1 MTVANL
7 SRGVNMW
14 KPVTRIIATTVLL
27 LLGTAVPAEQN
38 TAVRVVGNHAPPYRI
53 FGENSYSGI
62 YFDTINEIASRLG
75 LEVHFDQVSFAEA
88 LDKMRSG
95 EADIMLGPNR
105 NASRTKYMV
114 YTAAIFPREDK
125 AFYVHQASGV
135 IAVYRDLSWRKILVQ
150 KGKVYFSRFD
160 QDRRL
165 DKIVAADQGELI
177 EKIKSCL
184 ECVVI
189 MPEREGDYLFKTL
202 GIDLKKSPYKVHGK
216 VSYLTISRK
225 SRFMD
230 LQGKIESAM
239 DAIKADG
246 TYQRILNRYSR

>member
-1 MTVANL
+1 MKKTVFN
-7 SRGVNMW
+7 
-14 KPVTRIIATTVLL
+14 IIMLAILL
-27 LLGTAVPAEQN
+27 LPGTAVLAEQN
-38 TAVRVVGNHAPPYRI
+38 TVMRVVGNHAPPYRI
-53 FGENSYSGI
+53 FDENTHSGI
-62 YFDTINEIASRLG
+62 YFDTIKEIASRLE
-75 LEVHFDQVSFAEA
+75 LEVHFEQVSFAEA

-105 NASRTKYMV
+105 NAKRSRYMV

-135 IAVYRDLSWRKILVQ
+135 IAVYRDLSGRKILVQ
-150 KGKVYFSRFD
+150 KGKVYFTRFD
-160 QDRRL
+160 QDRQL

-246 TYQRILNRYSR
+246 TYRRILKRYAR

>member
-1 MTVANL
+1 MKKTVFN
-7 SRGVNMW
+7 
-14 KPVTRIIATTVLL
+14 IIMLAILL
-27 LLGTAVPAEQN
+27 LPGTAVLAEQN
-38 TAVRVVGNHAPPYRI
+38 TVMHVVGNHAPPYRI
-53 FGENSYSGI
+53 FDENRYSGI
-62 YFDTINEIASRLG
+62 YFDTINEIANRLG
-75 LEVHFDQVSFAEA
+75 MEVHFEQVSFAEA

-105 NASRTKYMV
+105 NASRTQYMV

-135 IAVYRDLSWRKILVQ
+135 IAVYRDLSGRKILVQ

-160 QDRRL
+160 QDRQL
-165 DKIVAADQGELI
+165 DKIVAANQVELI
-177 EKIKSCL
+177 EKFKSCL

-246 TYQRILNRYSR
+246 TYRRILKRYAR